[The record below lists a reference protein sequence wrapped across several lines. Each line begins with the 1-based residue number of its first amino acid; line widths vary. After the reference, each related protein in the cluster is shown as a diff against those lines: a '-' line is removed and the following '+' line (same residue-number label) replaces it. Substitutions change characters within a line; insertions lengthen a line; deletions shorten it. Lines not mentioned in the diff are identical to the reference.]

1 MDWKLFFATFGL
13 IFLAELGDKTQLAS
27 MAASAG
33 TKSPLSV
40 FLGASLALVF
50 STLVA
55 ILFGSTLQRFVPQHV
70 LRGGAA
76 ILFFLFGT
84 ILLVS
89 AFRVKAQAAAEI
101 PAGKGVVAP
110 SRGLSRIVIDAAIEF
125 ERSTVEDYESLA
137 EKADAAEL
145 GDLFRHLAD
154 EEKEHIAHLRQLTVE
169 HKEQA
174 APEAHV
180 TQPFPP
186 KPKIPHEGNIE
197 AAVDK
202 AIQHEKA
209 TAGFYSELA
218 RFARLSSVQ
227 KTLEQLAREEMS
239 HVAHLEELKSEGRAT
254 IG

>member
-50 STLVA
+50 STLIA
-55 ILFGSTLQRFVPQHV
+55 ILFGSTLQKFVPQHV

-89 AFRVKAQAAAEI
+89 AFRVRAQTAAEL
-101 PAGKGVVAP
+101 PATEGIAAP
-110 SRGLSRIVIDAAIEF
+110 SRGLSRFVIDAAIEF
-125 ERSTVEDYESLA
+125 ERSTVEDYEMLA
-137 EKADAAEL
+137 QKADSVEL
-145 GDLFRHLAD
+145 RELFGHLAD
-154 EEKEHIAHLRQLTVE
+154 EEREHIGHLRELTSRHKEH
-169 HKEQA
+169 A
-174 APEAHV
+174 APESHM

-186 KPKIPHEGNIE
+186 KVKIPHEGNIE
-197 AAVDK
+197 AAVKK

-218 RFARLSSVQ
+218 HFARLSSVR
-227 KTLEQLAREEMS
+227 KTLEQLSREEMS
-239 HVAHLEELKSEGRAT
+239 HVAHLEELT
-254 IG
+254 

>member
-55 ILFGSTLQRFVPQHV
+55 ILFGSTLQRIVPQHI

-84 ILLVS
+84 LLLIS
-89 AFRVKAQAAAEI
+89 AFRVRAQASAEI
-101 PAGKGVVAP
+101 PASEVVVGQT
-110 SRGLSRIVIDAAIEF
+110 RGLSRIVIDAAIEF
-125 ERSTVEDYESLA
+125 ERSTVDDYEALA
-137 EKADAAEL
+137 EKANTTEL
-145 GDLFRHLAD
+145 RELFKHLAD
-154 EEKEHIAHLRQLTVE
+154 EEKQHIAHLRDMTTQQREL
-169 HKEQA
+169 A
-174 APEAHV
+174 APESHL

-186 KPKIPHEGNIE
+186 KPKKLHESGIDS
-197 AAVDK
+197 AVEK
-202 AIQHEKA
+202 AIKHEKA

-218 RFARLSSVQ
+218 RFAHLSTVR
-227 KTLEQLAREEMS
+227 KTLEQLAGEELS
-239 HVAHLEELKSEGRAT
+239 HVAHLEELMSKDKTTTG
-254 IG
+254 